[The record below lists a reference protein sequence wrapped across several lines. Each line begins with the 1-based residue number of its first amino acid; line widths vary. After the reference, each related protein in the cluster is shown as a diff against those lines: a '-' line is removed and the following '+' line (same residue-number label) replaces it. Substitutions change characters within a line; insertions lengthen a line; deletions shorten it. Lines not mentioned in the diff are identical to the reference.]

1 MLAGYSPFV
10 GDNYGDMMKIS
21 QSILK
26 GEFTFPE
33 TFPDEQDSNA
43 RDLITRLLKPETER
57 LGCLHRGMQDVR
69 EHVFFRPLLG
79 ACESKDWARLDR
91 KELVAP
97 WIPTISHAEDMSN
110 FEDYEDD
117 DIDHDE
123 IILGNVVSREAKL
136 DLNLAQK
143 LVDVGREE
151 NVDLM
156 FANQS

>member
-1 MLAGYSPFV
+1 MSSAV
-10 GDNYGDMMKIS
+10 GPTISRASWAFGIIVYEVRRSCALGLLS

-33 TFPDEQDSNA
+33 TFPDEEDSHA
-43 RDLITRLLKPETER
+43 RDLVTRLLKPETER
-57 LGCLHRGMQDVR
+57 LGCLHHGMQDVR
-69 EHVFFRPLLG
+69 EHIFFRPLLG

-117 DIDHDE
+117 DIDPIEPFD
-123 IILGNVVSREAKL
+123 GDQS
-136 DLNLAQK
+136 
-143 LVDVGREE
+143 
-151 NVDLM
+151 M
-156 FANQS
+156 FEGF

>member
-33 TFPDEQDSNA
+33 TFPDEEDSHA
-43 RDLITRLLKPETER
+43 RDLVTRLLKPETER
-57 LGCLHRGMQDVR
+57 LGCLHHGMQDVR
-69 EHVFFRPLLG
+69 EHIFFRPLLG

-117 DIDHDE
+117 DIDPIEPFD
-123 IILGNVVSREAKL
+123 GDQS
-136 DLNLAQK
+136 
-143 LVDVGREE
+143 
-151 NVDLM
+151 M
-156 FANQS
+156 FEGF